1 MEVLKHGKNFRIIT
15 CSKCDC
21 EFQFAVKEIQTETV
35 ATPDS
40 EYYALL
46 DYIECPECGHRMY
59 LEQRAI
65 EI

>member
-1 MEVLKHGKNFRIIT
+1 MEVLRHGKKFRIIV
-15 CSKCDC
+15 CSECDC
-21 EFQFAVKEIQTETV
+21 EFQFAVKEIKTKQIAPV
-35 ATPDS
+35 DS
-40 EYYALL
+40 EYFDIL